1 MKAILAIPL
10 ESVIALLHLAV
21 VSMDSFNLA
30 IDGSSNPKVG
40 SEDSLVG
47 NLQILIWIPIAAF
60 SSHLVAFT

>member
-21 VSMDSFNLA
+21 VSMDSFNF
-30 IDGSSNPKVG
+30 DGSSNPKVG